1 MSILSRHRSTA
12 SMAIACL
19 ALFVALGGVGYAAA
33 TINGSSIVNKSIP
46 GKKMKDKTIGGGK
59 VKSNSLGGTQI
70 KESSLGT
77 VPSAAKADTANSA
90 ATAASAQNAQNA
102 AHASDSDS
110 LGGSPAGSYVK
121 GDARG
126 LAVAGAVVNDN
137 GAIVSWFNRAGGAP
151 TAKANGGGDYS
162 VTFPGID
169 VKNSSVV
176 ATSTIVGIFGMST
189 VDYSGGGLHVRTFTG
204 NLATDTFDGDDRDF
218 TLALYSSSNAG

>member
-33 TINGSSIVNKSIP
+33 TISGSSIIDKSIP
-46 GKKMKDKTIGGGK
+46 GKKLKNKTVTGGK
-59 VKSNSLGGTQI
+59 VKSNTLGGKQI
-70 KESSLGT
+70 KESSLGK

-90 ATAASAQNAQNA
+90 ATAATAQNAQNA
-102 AHASDSDS
+102 TQATNADQ
-110 LGGSPAGSYVK
+110 LGGAPAGSYVK

-137 GAIVSWFNRAGGAP
+137 GAIISWFNRAGGAP

-169 VKNSSVV
+169 VKTSSVV

-189 VDYSGGGLHVRTFTG
+189 VDYSGGDVHVRTFTG
-204 NLATDTFDGDDRDF
+204 NLAADTFDADDRDF
-218 TLALYSSSNAG
+218 TLALYASGNAG